1 MNQMKLLTRKEVAE
15 MLGIKPV
22 TLDKWRKDGE
32 MNFPKIKEYSSK
44 TKGWFISDIERWQA
58 DTLKRGG

>member
-1 MNQMKLLTRKEVAE
+1 MNQMKLLTRKEVSE

-22 TLDKWRKDGE
+22 TLDKWRKDDG

-44 TKGWFISDIERWQA
+44 TKGWLLRDIENWQREA
-58 DTLKRGG
+58 LKGG